1 MTARSNYHNFHF
13 LLIVRLLKCHY
24 LGRPCES
31 NCTSMKNLDVLA
43 FESICISL
51 HIQMY
56 QILHKCGKSLPHIV
70 ESILHIMWNDPAT
83 LCGRLSFS
91 VSFGQFIQFFWLMF
105 LGTWNQ
111 WLFGGGEEVE
121 WCCLYGWRWEC
132 GTWSCWF
139 SRGSD
144 SCDSF
149 FEVKMIVCTR

>member
-1 MTARSNYHNFHF
+1 MQINGDMTARSNYHNFHF

-70 ESILHIMWNDPAT
+70 ESILHIMWKDHAT
-83 LCGRLSFS
+83 ICGRLSFS
-91 VSFGQFIQFFWLMF
+91 VSFGQFIQFFRLMI
-105 LGTWNQ
+105 LGFWNLSEMKVTPISITQ
-111 WLFGGGEEVE
+111 QKYSIETDVKK
-121 WCCLYGWRWEC
+121 WRK
-132 GTWSCWF
+132 TS
-139 SRGSD
+139 
-144 SCDSF
+144 
-149 FEVKMIVCTR
+149 T